1 MADVS
6 PLRLSA
12 FDAEDLAIISAHLQD
27 AVLKVGDMTFQPGEQ
42 RFGFIAN
49 RFDWMDGQD
58 RSTGP
63 YRRARA
69 GVTFERVEAVRTR
82 NIRQANADAVLE
94 LLAIRFEPADAP
106 SGVVL
111 LEFAGGGSIRLETE
125 CIEVRLEDLGPVW
138 ETKSRPA
145 HNPDGGES
153 SDGPASGKG

>member
-27 AVLKVGDMTFQPGEQ
+27 AVLKVGDMSFQPGEQ

-94 LLAIRFEPADAP
+94 LLAIGFEPADAP

-111 LEFAGGGSIRLETE
+111 LEFAGGGSIRLEVE

-138 ETKSRPA
+138 QTQSRPV
-145 HNPDGGES
+145 HNAGDDDPSGA
-153 SDGPASGKG
+153 PASGKG